1 MLGIFL
7 DQETTGLDSYKHKV
21 IEIALKIISFNSGE
35 EIATYQSVV
44 RHDESVWTKK
54 DPASIAIN
62 GFSWEE
68 IQRGKSEAEIR
79 SDIIGL
85 FQTIPIIR
93 GKAVFVCQNP
103 SFDRAFFSHFI
114 DSYTQ
119 EKFQWPYHWLDL
131 ASMYWACE
139 VQKTIL
145 YGRRLPE
152 EIWLSKD
159 KIAEAMS
166 LPKEQKPHRAMQ
178 GVDHLITC
186 YEKVVGF
193 ISKS

>member
-7 DQETTGLDSYKHKV
+7 DQETTGLDSYRHNV
-21 IEIALKIISFNSGE
+21 VEIAFKIVSFNTGNVLHS
-35 EIATYQSVV
+35 YQSVV
-44 RHDESVWTKK
+44 RHDASVWDKK

-68 IQRGKSEAEIR
+68 LQQGKSEREIR
-79 SDIIGL
+79 EDIIAL
-85 FQTIPIIR
+85 FQSVPIVR
-93 GKAVFVCQNP
+93 GRAVFVCQNP

-114 DSYTQ
+114 DSYVQ

-131 ASMYWACE
+131 ASMYWAIE
-139 VQKTIL
+139 AQKTFL
-145 YGRRLPE
+145 RGRELPQ

-159 KIAEAMS
+159 KIAEAMC

-178 GVDHLITC
+178 GVDHLLAC

-193 ISKS
+193 FA

>member
-21 IEIALKIISFNSGE
+21 VELAFKIVSFNTGE
-35 EIATYQSVV
+35 VKASYQSIC
-44 RHDESVWTKK
+44 RHDESVWARK
-54 DPASIAIN
+54 DPSSIAVN

-68 IQRGKSEAEIR
+68 IQQGKSEAEIR
-79 SDIIGL
+79 ADVLGI
-85 FQTIPIIR
+85 FQSIPIVR

-103 SFDRAFFSHFI
+103 SFDRAFFSHFV

-131 ASMYWACE
+131 ASMYWATE
-139 VQKTIL
+139 VQKTCL
-145 YGRRLPE
+145 YGKELPE

-159 KIAEAMS
+159 TIAKAML
-166 LPKEQKPHRAMQ
+166 LPEEQKPHRAMQ

-193 ISKS
+193 ITKI